1 MALTN
6 ANTNTASYN
15 RRGRTEDI
23 CSKAIESARGRR
35 PTSNSVEVDIA
46 GNKR

>member
-1 MALTN
+1 VALTN

-15 RRGRTEDI
+15 RRGRTEDV
-23 CSKAIESARGRR
+23 CGKAIESARGRW
-35 PTSNSVEVDIA
+35 PTSDGVEVDMA